1 MEGKTTAGKK
11 YVMLDDLTKVIEKGL
26 DTYDYRYGLVREV
39 LNWVMKKAE
48 EIAVESTENP

>member
-48 EIAVESTENP
+48 EIAVESTENS

>member
-26 DTYDYRYGLVREV
+26 DTYDYRYGFVREV
-39 LNWVMKKAE
+39 LN
-48 EIAVESTENP
+48 

>member
-1 MEGKTTAGKK
+1 MQSRKK
-11 YVMLDDLTKVIEKGL
+11 VVELEKLSAIIEKGL

-48 EIAVESTENP
+48 EIAVESTENS